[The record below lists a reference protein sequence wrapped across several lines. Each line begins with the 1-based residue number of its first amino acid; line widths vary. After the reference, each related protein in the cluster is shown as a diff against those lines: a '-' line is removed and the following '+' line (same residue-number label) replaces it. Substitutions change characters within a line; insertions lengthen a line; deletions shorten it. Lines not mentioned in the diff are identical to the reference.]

1 MSKTQI
7 FVQQADGTAREVEI
21 ASGGVVLLNANEH
34 LLIAASSDQA
44 QVEAGTAGEVIIKL
58 EGVGEFTV
66 ESAEEIPEQ
75 IALAPEIMG
84 LKPLP
89 TIVFEPTR
97 TDLSDDAPT
106 HEPLGVHQAR
116 VDSTAFLDRQTGDD
130 FGMGQLLDMAK
141 FSGMA
146 GKGLAGREGADDTD
160 EDGMLADSLDD
171 GLSGD
176 PGQDH
181 LNFPPVI
188 DLNTTLLVDDEVTE
202 SLTGHLRATDRESG
216 SEDLRF
222 KISQGPAYGVL
233 LIDGKEVDATTVT
246 FTQADID
253 SGLVSFHFDFDPHAQ
268 NKVLVIEGDTF
279 VFTVTDGTHTTGPAT
294 FRIQNT
300 TVQIWGTDNT
310 DGTVGDDLTK
320 ANVDFKRD
328 GVKFHVYGFKGDDT
342 LRGGLGAD
350 TLNGDEGQDCADYS
364 DSDGWVNVDLT
375 KRATAQSGGGER
387 NHAADDVLIGIEDV
401 LGSRFKDVIKGDDKS
416 NRLWGGDDDD
426 SLYGGYGNDT
436 LYGGTGNDSLV
447 DVGLR
452 NSRGL
457 LDGGDGDDTLLGG
470 LGQDTLYGG
479 DGHDL
484 LMGEDIVIDPRQQ
497 YGTNDDL
504 YGDAGN
510 DTLLSYGGSDTLH
523 GGDENDFLDGGLHS
537 DHLYGGDGDDTLLGG
552 IGIHARSYGQSFIVD
567 CDLLE
572 GGAGNDILDGGASKD
587 TLYGGDGNDS
597 LYGGTF
603 TQYQQYP
610 AWDGADD
617 DLLYGGAGEDILD
630 GGVDGNDTLYGEDG
644 NDSLYGGDPVIR
656 DFTTWRVSSDDLLDG
671 GAGNDTL
678 DGGTGHDT
686 LMGGAGN
693 DSMMGGDGND
703 SMDGGDGHD
712 SMMGGDDEDSLK
724 GDGGNDTLIG
734 EAGHDIL
741 YGGDGHDSL
750 DGGDGDDT
758 LYGGSVS
765 GTPYFA
771 KDNNTLN
778 GGIGNDFLSVKFAHW
793 ETWNSLDGGAGDD
806 TLLGGLGFDT
816 LDGGVGHDVLMGDN
830 DDIAGIYYG
839 RDDVLNGGD
848 GNDTLFGLGGLDS
861 LVGGVGNDS
870 MDGGLYDDTL
880 IGGDGDDT
888 LLGGIGIRANSSG
901 QRVVDCDLL
910 EGGAGNDILD
920 GGASR
925 DTLYGGDGNDSLY
938 GGTFTQYQQYPAWD
952 GADDDLLY
960 GGAGDDTLDG
970 GVDGNDSLYG
980 EDGNDSLYGGDS
992 VIRDFTTWRVS
1003 NDDLLDG
1010 GAGNDTLDGGD
1021 GNDTLYGGDGNDS
1034 MMGGDGND
1042 SLMGGTGDDTLR
1054 GGAGADTLD
1063 GGGHESTDDFY
1074 ALAKSWFYEDVKVPG
1089 KTPGGDTVDYRTSDA
1104 SVNVD
1109 LTRERQSG
1117 GHAEGDLLIGIENV
1131 TGSSQSDTLRGDAG
1145 NNVLAGLAGADL
1157 LDGGAGDRDLADYSD
1172 SNAWVNIDLNWQNG
1186 ETPQSGGGKDE
1197 SGQDNHAE
1205 GDTLVGIEGVIG
1217 SSHADSIVGDA
1228 GHNFLDGGEGNDTL
1242 LGGAGKDTLRGGAG
1256 ADYLDG
1262 GTGPTNWLGDE
1273 IFRDL
1278 ADYSTSDAPVN
1289 VDLNRTGAQS
1299 GGHAEGDTLVGIE
1312 DVIGSRFYDVITGDA
1327 KDNRLWGGDG
1337 NDTIYGGNG
1346 IDYIWGGDGDDFLVG
1361 YNPDGSADTS
1371 EDLLLGGAGNDTL
1384 DASHEVGRW
1393 STLIGGM
1400 GADRL
1405 IGNGTNT
1412 NASYEVTGHGDFDVS
1427 YQGVYLDLR
1436 RQGKDADGDWLAQFD
1451 PWKRKTDAVGDILTG
1466 IANAVG
1472 TGGDD
1477 TLIGNH
1483 QNNVMYGGNIRLT
1496 NYSDGN
1502 DSMVGGK
1509 GDDSLWGFYQNDT
1522 LEGGIGA
1529 DFIWGGPDYD
1539 IASYENAKQGVNIS
1553 LRYSDSEGKGLNT
1566 QRGLGEE
1573 NGDELWYM
1581 DGVFGSDHADTL
1593 VGCGVSKIEQ
1603 WASIHNLLEG
1613 RGGNDSIDGLAGN
1626 DTLDGGAGND
1636 TLIGGEGDDLLL
1648 GGEGDDL
1655 LLGGEG
1661 DDLIHAGAG
1670 DTVDGGAGHDVL
1682 VSEDEHLDVTSSTT
1696 ISGIERIDLT
1706 GAATGLTVSG
1716 DAILNNG
1723 VADPLGGSAKA
1734 LIVKGDGD
1742 DVVDFG
1748 SDAWAWQTLPDSQIL
1763 DGKAYR
1769 VFEAVKDTETVRLYV
1784 QADMTVIGSIVL
1796 VDSGIE
1802 DLMPATE
1809 GPDYDDG
1816 FESMRS
1822 RTADYS
1828 DSPAAVRVD
1837 LNLQDG
1843 VTAQSGGDPG
1853 NYADGDVLQNV
1864 RFLLGSDFYDT
1875 LICAKDGFLTH
1886 VLGLDG
1892 NDTMYGDGYGYYLE
1906 GGDGDDELHGGLENG
1921 LLHGGLFNNWVLHG
1935 DAGDDILHLNLGNKS
1950 VLGGGTTILP
1960 EHIGEL
1966 DGGDGFD
1973 TLVLG
1978 GYDGDGVTLDLSGLT
1993 RAGMISG
2000 IERLDITGDA
2010 DDASTLTLRASDV
2023 LDTTGGADTL
2033 WVRGDAND
2041 TVTTTDAGWTHVGVE
2056 TGEDGQQYNHYSGYA
2071 GSSLVN
2077 LMVDTDIAHQ
2087 NVMHA

>member
-1 MSKTQI
+1 MSKTQV
-7 FVQQADGTAREVEI
+7 FVKQAAGDVREVEVE
-21 ASGGVVLLNANEH
+21 SGGVVRLSPGEH
-34 LLIAASSDQA
+34 LVIAASPDQA
-44 QVEAGTAGEVIIKL
+44 QVDSDSPGEITIKL

-75 IALAPEIMG
+75 IAMAPEVMG
-84 LKPLP
+84 IKPLP

-130 FGMGQLLDMAK
+130 FGMGQLLDMAE

-146 GKGLAGREGADDTD
+146 GEGLAERKGTGDTD
-160 EDGMLADSLDD
+160 EDDMLADSLDD

-181 LNFPPVI
+181 RNLPPVI
-188 DLNTTLLVDDEVTE
+188 DLNKTLLVDDDATE
-202 SLTGHLRATDRESG
+202 FLTGHLMVTDRESG
-216 SEDLRF
+216 PADLKFR
-222 KISQGPAYGVL
+222 ISQGPAHGVL
-233 LIDGKEVDATTVT
+233 YLNGKPITDFSDAV
-246 FTQADID
+246 FTQADLD
-253 SGLVSFHFDFDPHAQ
+253 SGRVTFRFVPHAQ
-268 NKVLVIEGDTF
+268 DTTLVLEDDSFT
-279 VFTVTDGTHTTGPAT
+279 FTVTDGLHTTDPTT
-294 FRIQNT
+294 FRIHNT
-300 TVQIWGTDNT
+300 TVQVWGTDNT
-310 DGTVGDDLTK
+310 DGTRGDDLTK
-320 ANVDFKRD
+320 AKVDFNRD

-342 LRGGLGAD
+342 LRGGSGAD
-350 TLNGDEGQDCADYS
+350 TLEGGEGQDCADYS
-364 DSDGWVNVDLT
+364 DSKDWVNVDLN
-375 KRATAQSGGGER
+375 KRDTAQSGEGER

-401 LGSRFKDVIKGDDKS
+401 LGSRFNDVIKGDDKD
-416 NRLWGGDDDD
+416 NRLWGGDGDD
-426 SLYGGYGNDT
+426 SLDGGAGNDTLHGGDGNDTLHGGYGNDT
-436 LYGGTGNDSLV
+436 LYGGAGNDSLV
-447 DVGLR
+447 NLGLR
-452 NSRGL
+452 SSSGL
-457 LDGGDGDDTLLGG
+457 LDGGDDDDTLIGG
-470 LGQDTLYGG
+470 LGRDTLYGG
-479 DGHDL
+479 DGNDL
-484 LMGEDIVIDPRQQ
+484 LMGEDTDLPQN
-497 YGTNDDL
+497 YGNDDVL

-523 GGDENDFLDGGLHS
+523 GGDGNDFLDGGLHS

-552 IGIHARSYGQSFIVD
+552 IGIPARSNGQSFIVD
-567 CDLLE
+567 CDWLE
-572 GGAGNDILDGGASKD
+572 GGAGNDFLDGGASKD

-617 DLLYGGAGEDILD
+617 DLLYGGAGDDTLD
-630 GGVDGNDTLYGEDG
+630 GGVDGNDSLYGEDG
-644 NDSLYGGDPVIR
+644 NDSLYGGDSVIR
-656 DFTTWRVSSDDLLDG
+656 DFTTWRVSNDDLLDG

-678 DGGTGHDT
+678 DGGDGNDT
-686 LMGGAGN
+686 LYGGDGN

-703 SMDGGDGHD
+703 SL
-712 SMMGGDDEDSLK
+712 MGGA
-724 GDGGNDTLIG
+724 GNDTLHG
-734 EAGHDIL
+734 GDGNDTLHGGYGNDTL
-741 YGGDGHDSL
+741 YGGDGNDSLVNLGLRSSRGLL

-758 LYGGSVS
+758 L
-765 GTPYFA
+765 
-771 KDNNTLN
+771 
-778 GGIGNDFLSVKFAHW
+778 
-793 ETWNSLDGGAGDD
+793 
-806 TLLGGLGFDT
+806 LGGLGQDT
-816 LDGGVGHDVLMGDN
+816 L
-830 DDIAGIYYG
+830 Y
-839 RDDVLNGGD
+839 GGD
-848 GNDTLFGLGGLDS
+848 GNDLLMGEDTDLPQNYGNNDVLY
-861 LVGGVGNDS
+861 GGVGNDTLLS
-870 MDGGLYDDTL
+870 YGGSDTLHGGDGNDFLDGGLHSDHLY
-880 IGGDGDDT
+880 GGDGDDT
-888 LLGGIGIRANSSG
+888 LLGGIGIPARSNG
-901 QRVVDCDLL
+901 QSFIVDCDWL
-910 EGGAGNDILD
+910 EGGAGNDFLD
-920 GGASR
+920 GGASK

-1466 IANAVG
+1466 IVNAVG